1 MNFVSGEM
9 NLGFNIGFHVLGFL
23 AQCEGNEMIQRV
35 LVTGPHEENTAN
47 KTKPYKK

>member
-9 NLGFNIGFHVLGFL
+9 NLEFNIRFHVLGFL

-35 LVTGPHEENTAN
+35 LVTGPHEDDNTKSDN
-47 KTKPYKK
+47 PVF